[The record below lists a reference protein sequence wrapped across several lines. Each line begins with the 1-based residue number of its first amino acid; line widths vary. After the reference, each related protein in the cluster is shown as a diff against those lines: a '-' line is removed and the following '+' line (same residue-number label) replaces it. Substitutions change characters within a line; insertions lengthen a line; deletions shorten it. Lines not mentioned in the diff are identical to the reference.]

1 MRVRRIAVTGALVVC
16 LGFSGLVAMAQ
27 MPGMGTPRNP
37 TPPVESFYRGQIV
50 LFIHTEASDPQVA
63 GMLTKMMGPKVLVVP
78 NLAKIPRSLLATVY
92 VFTNGVRGKGPFGF
106 QLDVFDSAPGDAA
119 YTPLRTVS
127 LVVWRPAAKPRVLRS
142 AEEVEAAAAARDVSS
157 TRSGIVV
164 NMPMLTWPGGTR

>member
-1 MRVRRIAVTGALVVC
+1 MHVRRIAVTGALVVC
-16 LGFSGLVAMAQ
+16 LGFGGPVAMAQ
-27 MPGMGTPRNP
+27 MPGMGTARNL
-37 TPPVESFYRGQIV
+37 TPPVEGFYRGQIV

-63 GMLTKMMGPKVLVVP
+63 GMLTKMMGPKVLVVSS
-78 NLAKIPRSLLATVY
+78 LAKIPRSLLATVY

-106 QLDVFDSAPGDAA
+106 QLDVFDSAPGHAA

-127 LVVWRPAAKPRVLRS
+127 LVAWRPAARPRVLRS